1 MASASSTTFRSG
13 EGTPAAE
20 QPCKSSPEA
29 PGCRLESR
37 HQGCL
42 PLLHLPEVAIQLR
55 KTEGPIDLRTGE
67 LQPVFREQ
75 NALLLVGRTAI
86 LVADIDALFL

>member
-1 MASASSTTFRSG
+1 MASASSTASCCG
-13 EGTPAAE
+13 EGTPASE
-20 QPCKSSPEA
+20 QTCKSSPEA
-29 PGCRLESR
+29 PDCRLESR

-55 KTEGPIDLRTGE
+55 ETEGPVDLRTGE

-75 NALLLVGRTAI
+75 NALLLAGRTAK
-86 LVADIDALFL
+86 LVANIDALLL